1 MYSSFAIN
9 IIMAASFQL
18 LWGMLNVIQL
28 IINMPLLNVD
38 FPSNT
43 VFFYN
48 FLMTM
53 AQFNILP
60 SNTINANIL
69 NFDTS
74 TMASDNVPNNF

>member
-1 MYSSFAIN
+1 MYSSFAVN

-43 VFFYN
+43 VFFYSL
-48 FLMTM
+48 LMTM
-53 AQFNILP
+53 AQFDILP
-60 SNTINANIL
+60 SKTINANIL
-69 NFDTS
+69 IFDTS
-74 TMASDNVPNNF
+74 TMSSDNVPNNF